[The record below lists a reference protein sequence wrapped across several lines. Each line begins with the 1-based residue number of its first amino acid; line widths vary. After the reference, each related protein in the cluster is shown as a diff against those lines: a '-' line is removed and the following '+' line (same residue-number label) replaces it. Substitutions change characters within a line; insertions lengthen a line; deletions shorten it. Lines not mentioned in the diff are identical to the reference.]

1 MRPDLIFTIANDG
14 IIPFWVLLIVA
25 PRWKV
30 TRYAVHSIAIPL
42 ILGATYGWLLWRAT
56 MGGEGAA
63 GSSFSSL
70 AGVMALFSA
79 PVAATLGWIH
89 YLVFDLFIGAWQ
101 TRDAARRG
109 ISHWLVIPCLVVTL
123 LAGPIG
129 LLLYLLLRLV
139 LGRGGFLLDE
149 AAAQPRLP

>member
-1 MRPDLIFTIANDG
+1 MLKPELIFTIANNG
-14 IIPFWVLLIVA
+14 IIVFWILLIVA

-30 TRYAVHSIAIPL
+30 TQFAVHSIAIPV
-42 ILGATYGWLLWRAT
+42 ILGLTYAWLLWRAT

-79 PVAATLGWIH
+79 PVASTLGWIH
-89 YLVFDLFIGAWQ
+89 YLIFDLFIGAWES
-101 TRDAARRG
+101 RDATRRG

-129 LLLYLLLRLV
+129 LVLYLLLRMV
-139 LGRGGFLLDE
+139 LGRGGVLLAE
-149 AAAQPRLP
+149 QV

>member
-1 MRPDLIFTIANDG
+1 MLKPELIFAIANNG
-14 IIPFWVLLIVA
+14 IIVFWVLLIVA

-30 TRYAVHSIAIPL
+30 TQFAVHSIAIPV
-42 ILGATYGWLLWRAT
+42 ILGLTYAWLLWRAT
-56 MGGEGAA
+56 MGGEGAV

-89 YLVFDLFIGAWQ
+89 YLIFDLFIGAWES
-101 TRDAARRG
+101 RDAQRRG

-129 LLLYLLLRLV
+129 LMLYLLLRLLLGKGGV
-139 LGRGGFLLDE
+139 LLAE
-149 AAAQPRLP
+149 QA